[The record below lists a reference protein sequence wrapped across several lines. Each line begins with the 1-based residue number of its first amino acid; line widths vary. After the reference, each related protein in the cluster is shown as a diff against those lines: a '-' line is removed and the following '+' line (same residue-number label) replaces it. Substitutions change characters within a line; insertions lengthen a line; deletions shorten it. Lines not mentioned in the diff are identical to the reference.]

1 MKTKKLQRAI
11 IGLSLLTALIVA
23 GLLLPPISQPK
34 AQSTKIK
41 TAVNNLPVIPA
52 PAPSK

>member
-1 MKTKKLQRAI
+1 MTNKKLQWAI
-11 IGLSLLTALIVA
+11 IGLCLLTALIVA

-34 AQSTKIK
+34 AQSTQLK
-41 TAVNNLPVIPA
+41 TAVNNIPLIPA